1 MNRIDPTADDPR
13 LTKNPLARE
22 RAPASSQATESSY
35 TRKWSQ
41 ADRTADDALGLT
53 WVRKMAG
60 AIRMDVGDPLMHPS
74 IPMKVARALWEKR
87 LTIDE
92 VAELC
97 DIVRTKRQAGEL
109 DSPGA
114 YFVASIKRMFQRHEI
129 PWRQPRRGPQS
140 EQPDLF

>member
-1 MNRIDPTADDPR
+1 METSH
-13 LTKNPLARE
+13 L
-22 RAPASSQATESSY
+22 
-35 TRKWSQ
+35 RKWGT
-41 ADRTADDALGLT
+41 ADRTEDDPLGLT

-74 IPMKVARALWEKR
+74 IPAKVARALWEKR
-87 LTIDE
+87 LTVDE

-129 PWRQPRRGPQS
+129 TWRKVKRDR
-140 EQPDLF
+140 DHD